1 MTILELKNVSKAYQ
15 NRKGD
20 EARVVLRN
28 IDLKIEEN
36 EFLCIV
42 GPSGCGK
49 TTILNLMAGFE
60 RPDVGNLY
68 FKGEEITGTSRDR
81 AVVFQEF
88 SLMPW
93 MNVINNVKF
102 SIDDRLSSSEKETI
116 ASRYIDLV
124 GLSEFKDQRPNN
136 LSGGM
141 KQRVAIARTLAM
153 EPEMMLMDEPFSALD
168 ELTRKNLDHEMLEI
182 WKNNKRTIVF
192 ITHNINEAMLLAT
205 RIIMISSSP
214 GRIVGE
220 WRFDDIDKNADSERL
235 SEIRNEISEL
245 LESTSEQQRNGGMI

>member
-15 NRKGD
+15 NRKGN
-20 EARVVLRN
+20 EARVVLKN

-49 TTILNLMAGFE
+49 TTALNLMAGFE
-60 RPDVGNLY
+60 KPDAGNLY
-68 FKGEEITGTSRDR
+68 FKGEEINDTSRDR

-93 MNVINNVKF
+93 MNVIGNVKF
-102 SIDDRLSSSEKETI
+102 FIDDRYSSTEKERI
-116 ASRYIDLV
+116 AERYIDLV
-124 GLSEFKDQRPNN
+124 GLTEFRDQRPNN

-168 ELTRKNLDHEMLEI
+168 ELTRKNLDHEILEI
-182 WKNNKRTIVF
+182 WKNDRRTVVF
-192 ITHNINEAMLLAT
+192 ITHNINEALLLAT

-220 WRFDDIDKNADSERL
+220 WRLDGIDKNVDAERL
-235 SEIRNEISEL
+235 SEIREEITEL
-245 LESTSEQQRNGGMI
+245 LQSTNEQSLVREE

>member
-28 IDLKIEEN
+28 INLKIEEN

-49 TTILNLMAGFE
+49 TTMLNLMAGFE
-60 RPDVGNLY
+60 RPDVGSLY

-102 SIDDRLSSSEKETI
+102 SIDDRLNSSEKEEI
-116 ASRYIDLV
+116 ANRYIDLV

-192 ITHNINEAMLLAT
+192 ITHNINEALLLAT

-220 WRFDDIDKNADSERL
+220 WRFDDIDKNNDSERL

-245 LESTSEQQRNGGMI
+245 LQSTSEQ